1 MSMAKKMTKADLQA
15 EVDRKERVI
24 VTLKD
29 ELTLLR
35 NDLTNKDGMVSSK
48 TFGVFLVV
56 SFIMGAI
63 IF

>member
-35 NDLTNKDGMVSSK
+35 KDLNDKDGKVSTK
-48 TFGVFLVV
+48 TLLILLSL
-56 SFIMGAI
+56 SFIMGSI

>member
-1 MSMAKKMTKADLQA
+1 MNMAKKMTKADLQA